1 MKRKLFILTISL
13 AAILAACDK
22 TLEDFVNPAQDDGYR
37 TYTIKKGEQYS
48 YSLTSKFK
56 DTEMKFKVIFDN
68 SAIYSTADPGNQ
80 IDINKLYGFS
90 DCGKDH
96 HTASA
101 RFGWRWSNDSLR
113 LFAYCYKDAVMTFK
127 ELSTVEI
134 GKEHDCSILISDTNY
149 IFTLNGKVDTMA
161 RGCDV
166 TTGVRTRLFPFFGGD
181 EMAPHDVNIKIK
193 ETSK

>member
-1 MKRKLFILTISL
+1 MKRKLFILTAL
-13 AAILAACDK
+13 LVAVLAACDK
-22 TLEDFVNPAQDDGYR
+22 TIEDFVNPAKTDGYK
-37 TYTIKKGEQYS
+37 TYTIQKGQQYS
-48 YSLTSKFK
+48 FTITSKFV
-56 DTEMKFKVIFDN
+56 DTEMNFKVIFDS
-68 SAIYSTADPGNQ
+68 SAIYTTADPGNQ

-134 GKEHDCSILISDTNY
+134 GKEHDCSIRIDGTNY
-149 IFTLNGKVDTMA
+149 IFTLNGKVDTME
-161 RGCDV
+161 RGCDI
-166 TTGVRTRLFPFFGGD
+166 TTGLRSRLFPFFGGD
-181 EMAPHDVNIKIK
+181 EMAPHDITIKIN